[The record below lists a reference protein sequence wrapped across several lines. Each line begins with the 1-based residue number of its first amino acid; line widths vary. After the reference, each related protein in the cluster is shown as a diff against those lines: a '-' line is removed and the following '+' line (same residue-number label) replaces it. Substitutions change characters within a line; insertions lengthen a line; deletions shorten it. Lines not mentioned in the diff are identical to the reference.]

1 MADVSDCVMAR
12 PIPLRPDPRA
22 LVASNV
28 TTVVRVAIAK
38 AMARLDSREDERD
51 ILRSRWPND
60 PTAPLVLRA
69 ATNPTTLAA
78 NPALSPSLVSDL
90 IATIGPIG
98 AGARLLQAGL
108 QLVFDSAG
116 EVYVPGLEASADKVS
131 FVREGAPI
139 PVHGLTA
146 TGALLE
152 PRKLA
157 VIVALSAEMIAGS
170 NAEALVTDALT
181 RATSLA
187 IDAALFDAIAGDD
200 VRPAGLRY
208 GIAASTASAST
219 DPSEAMIEDL
229 SALAAAVSV
238 IGGPIMLIASPERAI
253 AISLRAK
260 RELPFPVLGSQAVAS
275 EDVIAIA
282 TQGIASA
289 TDAVPEISSSRMA
302 TVHMD
307 GAPLPIADAASTIAA
322 PTRSLW
328 QTATIGMKL
337 RFGASWALRDARGL
351 AWLTATA
358 W

>member
-1 MADVSDCVMAR
+1 MTR

-22 LVASNV
+22 LMTRNV
-28 TTVVRVAIAK
+28 SALARACIAK
-38 AMARLDSREDERD
+38 AMARLDPRCDERD
-51 ILRSRWPND
+51 HMRTRWPDD
-60 PTAPLVLRA
+60 PTAPLILRA
-69 ATNPTTLAA
+69 ASQPATLAA
-78 NPALSPSLVSDL
+78 NPVLGPSLVADL
-90 IATIGPIG
+90 IATIGPTG

-108 QLVFDSAG
+108 QLVFGSAG
-116 EVYVPGLEASADKVS
+116 TVYVPGLEATADKVT

-170 NAEALVTDALT
+170 NAETLVADALT

-187 IDAALFDAIAGDD
+187 IDAALFDDVVGDD

-208 GIAASTASAST
+208 GIAASTASEST
-219 DPSEAMIEDL
+219 DPNEAMIEDL
-229 SALAAAVSV
+229 SALAGTVSV
-238 IGGPIMLIASPERAI
+238 IGGPIMLVTAPERAI
-253 AISLRAK
+253 AIGLRAP
-260 RELPFPVLGSQAVAS
+260 RELPFPILGSPSVAPD
-275 EDVIAIA
+275 DVIAIA

-289 TDAVPEISSSRMA
+289 TDAVPEISSSRSA

-307 GAPLPIADAASTIAA
+307 DDPSAISSIGTPNTVAA

-328 QTATIGMKL
+328 QTATIGIKL
-337 RFGASWALRDARGL
+337 RFNASWALRDPRAL
-351 AWLTATA
+351 AWLTTTA